1 MSEKTALS
9 DSYNRETHN
18 WRWKLVAGL
27 LPLTLP
33 LCYLDPI
40 PKTRG
45 NWVLTETLV
54 IETALIIA
62 PDRAD
67 NAVFGRPLL
76 ERLMINCE
84 RAGIKRFVV
93 AASHERYPVVA
104 RAMGRFK
111 NSDTVSMVESFGA
124 ILNGANAQELGID
137 PSAPCVS
144 FSGNLVFAKSQLK
157 RILDAHAANPDSVH
171 RAVSTDKDRGG
182 EIATGPI
189 GEILKRGGISTTV
202 AGPMTSLLPFAL
214 NGRPEDREEAEL
226 RLAKSVREESAHK
239 DAPMARWVDRRISWR
254 ISYWLA
260 SHTNVTPNA
269 VTIANT
275 IFGLACA
282 WMFAIPNYWT
292 RLFAAIFF
300 LISITIDGVDGELAR
315 LKMIESD
322 FGGKLDVLTDNIVHA
337 AVFVGLLVG
346 CYRVEHSR
354 AYLYLIPILL
364 GGFAMCAY
372 ATMRAFKVKGE
383 QAAAWLDKVDRWSGR
398 DFAYLLVVLAL
409 INRLEWFAW
418 GAAFG
423 SYVFAAVLIWITGRA
438 SSSSSQ
444 ASVSSQASSSS

>member
-1 MSEKTALS
+1 M
-9 DSYNRETHN
+9 
-18 WRWKLVAGL
+18 
-27 LPLTLP
+27 
-33 LCYLDPI
+33 
-40 PKTRG
+40 
-45 NWVLTETLV
+45 
-54 IETALIIA
+54 IETALIFA

-84 RAGIKRFVV
+84 RAGIRRFVV
-93 AASHERYPVVA
+93 AASHERYPDVA

-111 NSDTVSMVESFGA
+111 NSDTVSMVESFGV

-157 RILDAHAANPDSVH
+157 RILDAHASNPDSVH

-202 AGPMTSLLPFAL
+202 AGPMAGLLPFAL

-260 SHTNVTPNA
+260 SHTSVTPNM
-269 VTIANT
+269 VTVANT
-275 IFGLACA
+275 MFGLACA
-282 WMFAIPNYWT
+282 WMFSIPNYWT
-292 RLFAAIFF
+292 RLSAAIFF

-315 LKMIESD
+315 LKMVESD
-322 FGGKLDVLTDNIVHA
+322 FGGTLDVVTDNVVHA
-337 AVFVGLLVG
+337 AVFIGLLVG
-346 CYRVEHSR
+346 CYRVEHSA
-354 AYLYLIPILL
+354 AYLYLIPLML

-372 ATMRAFKVKGE
+372 ATWRAFSVRGE
-383 QAAAWLDKVDRWSGR
+383 QAAVWLDTVDRWSGR
-398 DFAYLLVVLAL
+398 DFAYLLVILAL
-409 INRLEWFAW
+409 INRLEYFAW

-423 SYVFAAVLIWITGRA
+423 SYVFAFVLIWITGRTE
-438 SSSSSQ
+438 SSITTESP
-444 ASVSSQASSSS
+444 